1 MKKVYLA
8 LEEIETNGL
17 QTRAQLNMDV
27 VREYAEAE
35 AERGAVFP
43 PVTVFSDGAK
53 HWLADGFHRV
63 AMARQQGKKKIAA
76 EVREGGRIDALRHAL
91 GTNGE
96 HGLRR
101 TNADKAKSV
110 RMAYDNRI
118 ALGLGEVPSANAVA
132 ELVGVHHTF
141 VGNQLAT
148 VASWREA
155 QARTGADGKVR
166 VLPPP
171 PVRNRPPEAPPE
183 RAPQADPG
191 PPERAPQADPGPPP
205 VRRSGP
211 PASPAETVAPPDGM
225 TDGTGVQP
233 PPTPPPVRRRT
244 APADDPAMTDGRGRP
259 IPPELAEIWN
269 RRREVAEM
277 ARLVG
282 QVRSAVKAAEAGEDP
297 LWAEINYSSALAYLD
312 RSYAEIAAAMPW
324 CVCPMCQGI
333 GCRACK
339 GRGLLGKTRY
349 EAVVPRELKGK
360 AEN

>member
-8 LEEIETNGL
+8 LEEIETEGL
-17 QTRAQLNMDV
+17 QTRATIDLLA
-27 VREYAEAE
+27 VRDYAEAE

-43 PVTVFSDGAK
+43 PVTVYSDGTK

-76 EVREGGRIDALRHAL
+76 EVREGARIDALRHAL
-91 GTNGE
+91 GANGE

-101 TNADKAKSV
+101 TNADKANAVK
-110 RMAYDNRI
+110 MAYKNRI
-118 ALGLGEVPSANAVA
+118 ELGLPDVPSAKMIGD
-132 ELVGVHHTF
+132 LVGIRHETAAVH
-141 VGNQLAT
+141 LANFAT
-148 VASWREA
+148 WRDA
-155 QARTGADGKVR
+155 QERTGTDGKTYN
-166 VLPPP
+166 LPPP

-183 RAPQADPG
+183 RAPQT
-191 PPERAPQADPGPPP
+191 DPGPPP
-205 VRRSGP
+205 VRRSVP
-211 PASPAETVAPPDGM
+211 PASPAETAAPSDGM
-225 TDGTGVQP
+225 TDGTGVP
-233 PPTPPPVRRRT
+233 VPPTTPPVRRRT
-244 APADDPAMTDGRGRP
+244 VPADDPAMTDGRGRP

-282 QVRSAVKAAEAGEDP
+282 QVRTAVKAAEAGEDP

-349 EAVVPRELKGK
+349 EAVVPRELKEK
-360 AEN
+360 S

>member
-8 LEEIETNGL
+8 LEEIETEGL
-17 QTRAQLNMDV
+17 QTRATIDLLA
-27 VREYAEAE
+27 VRDYAEAE

-43 PVTVFSDGAK
+43 PVTVYSDGTR

-76 EVREGGRIDALRHAL
+76 EVREGVRIDALRHAL
-91 GTNGE
+91 GANGE

-101 TNADKAKSV
+101 TNADKANAVK
-110 RMAYDNRI
+110 MAYENRL
-118 ALGLGEVPSANAVA
+118 ALELGEVPAANAVA

-141 VGNQLAT
+141 AGNQLAT

-191 PPERAPQADPGPPP
+191 PPP

-211 PASPAETVAPPDGM
+211 PASPAETAAPPDGM
-225 TDGTGVQP
+225 TDGRGVQP
-233 PPTPPPVRRRT
+233 PPPPPPVRRRT

-269 RRREVAEM
+269 RRREVADL

-282 QVRSAVKAAEAGEDP
+282 QVRTAVKAAEAGEDP